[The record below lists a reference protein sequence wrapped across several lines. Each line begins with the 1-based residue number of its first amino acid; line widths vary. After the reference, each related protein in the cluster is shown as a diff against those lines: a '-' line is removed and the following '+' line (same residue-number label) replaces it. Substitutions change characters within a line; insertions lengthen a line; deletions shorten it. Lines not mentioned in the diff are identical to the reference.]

1 MTDKKNIKL
10 NTSDVKATNSVKVE
24 KKKEEMKQEF
34 NKTTKSDILKIDPR
48 NIVVIEGFNSRV
60 DFDLEPLCES
70 IKENGILNPLTV
82 IRFKDENGNEKYR
95 LVDGERRYRAS
106 MKLISDG
113 YEIPRVPAITTPKLQ
128 EDELLVQQVVRN
140 DGKLF
145 NEAEFAIVC
154 QKFIQFGYSTAEI
167 AKKIGKNE
175 GQIIYFLQHLERDE
189 RVQEL
194 IMNGKISGAEVR
206 RIYAAH
212 KNDESAAVDEILFGK
227 KNAEKKGKK
236 NITLADLDINS
247 RAVSKKASDI
257 IRRGLDKL
265 FQFYTKYSVDDKGNE
280 REISLDLGDIL
291 NKLKGDMTID
301 EIFQQAI
308 EEQEKYKDVI

>member
-1 MTDKKNIKL
+1 MADKKKIKL
-10 NTSDVKATNSVKVE
+10 NTSEVKASNEVKVE
-24 KKKEEMKQEF
+24 AKQGEVKQEF

-48 NIVVIEGFNSRV
+48 NIVVVEGFNSRV

-106 MKLISDG
+106 MKLISEG
-113 YEIPRVPAITTPKLQ
+113 FELPRVPAVTIPKLK

-154 QKFIQFGYSTAEI
+154 QKFIQFGYSTGEI

-175 GQIIYFLQHLERDE
+175 GQVIYFLQHLDRDE

-212 KNDESAAVDEILFGK
+212 KNDEDAAVSEILFGK

-265 FQFYTKYSVDDKGNE
+265 FQFYTKYSVDDNGNE
-280 REISLDLGDIL
+280 REISLNLGDIL

-301 EIFQQAI
+301 EIFQQAL
-308 EEQEKYKDVI
+308 EEQEKYKDAI